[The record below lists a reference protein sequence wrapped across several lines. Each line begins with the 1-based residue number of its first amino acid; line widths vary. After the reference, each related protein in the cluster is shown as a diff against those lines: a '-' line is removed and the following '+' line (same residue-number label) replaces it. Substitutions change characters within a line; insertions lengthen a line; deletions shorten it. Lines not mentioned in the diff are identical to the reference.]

1 MVRSLGVTESIDPG
15 DRVRRLRDE
24 LAKNPDDRMLIMD
37 GDVAL
42 PGQRT
47 TAVIR
52 AELDAAEQELE
63 VRQERFRAELADRL
77 RRERQATDTA
87 RAGLP
92 KIARDAADAE
102 RRFRAAVMELNRLL
116 APIGEMLAARQSFT
130 AAGDRLEAALR
141 QIGEPADVV
150 FENEEV
156 PRDHADAARRAMGDL
171 PPLDPQNLPHR
182 TLVAAVLDAFPD
194 PLHRDRPRLR
204 AM

>member
-182 TLVAAVLDAFPD
+182 RLVAAVLDAFPD